1 LCFFKSSILVG
12 WINTIFYTFDK
23 NPFKMIKRK
32 KVFFFGMAVSGTII
46 LLFLCKLLIDTPFS
60 RAIPINPDLQSLSV
74 PLHEQISTASKK
86 ARFHPT
92 SDNIGSLG
100 MVYHSCAQ
108 YDNAVK
114 CYELA
119 IKKDKSAWVWR
130 YYLGYLNQEMG
141 ESEKSISNFLATL
154 KYNPKAEHAWFYIG
168 ESYMKMGI
176 NNKAEEAFGKIGF
189 RSTGS
194 RYVKTTRVNYFSL
207 REDAKFQLARIYLNT
222 NRIDQ
227 AIQVLTRIVT
237 DFHTYSPVY
246 RLLGNAYQM
255 KGDSLQGKKFI
266 VRAKDQADFTPLLDT
281 LVDKLAIIS
290 RSELYLPK
298 QIDEAINSANPEWAE
313 RLLNNGIKYIPDD
326 KYLMAKAITF
336 YLRMNIGK
344 KALPYLDKY
353 LNLSK
358 DNYHELDQ
366 VADLLF
372 VKGFYSQAI
381 RYYTHEILLKPQEN
395 GIRNRI
401 ALCNLQSGKKDT
413 ALLQINELVLRNPG
427 NPEVLADA
435 AEFMIM
441 LGDKEKTQ
449 KFLANLE
456 DIDPSYS
463 RIHRLKG
470 RIAEKE
476 GNSGL
481 AVLHYKAAF
490 KDDPKDLP
498 TVQSLCKI
506 LLDQKLWGES
516 VIFIK
521 QALAVHPNEPFL
533 LERMGALLVSCPDP
547 KQRNVEEGEEYCE
560 RAFYNIAS
568 EPETLISAG
577 RNLVQAYAMMENF
590 AAAKFYLNITLS
602 MARSENLPAAY
613 IQGLVN
619 LGKKIEHYSH

>member
-1 LCFFKSSILVG
+1 MK
-12 WINTIFYTFDK
+12 
-23 NPFKMIKRK
+23 KRK
-32 KVFFFGMAVSGTII
+32 KNFFFAIVIFGIFI
-46 LLFLCKLLIDTPFS
+46 LLSLGKLLIDLPFR
-60 RAIPINPDLQSLSV
+60 RAIPTLPDLQSLSV
-74 PLHEQISTASKK
+74 PLQEQIRTALKK
-86 ARFHPT
+86 ARFNPT
-92 SDNIGSLG
+92 SGNIGSLG

-141 ESEKSISNFLATL
+141 ESEKSIRNFLATL
-154 KYNPKAEHAWFYIG
+154 KYNPKAYHAWFYIG
-168 ESYMKMGI
+168 ECYMKLGT

-189 RSTGS
+189 RALGT
-194 RYVKTTRVNYFSL
+194 RYVKTSRVNYFSL
-207 REDAKFQLARIYLNT
+207 SEDAKFQLARIYLNT

-227 AIQVLTRIVT
+227 AIQELTGIVT

-246 RLLGNAYQM
+246 RLLGNAYSM

-326 KYLMAKAITF
+326 KYLIAKAITF

-353 LNLSK
+353 LNLAK
-358 DNYHELDQ
+358 ENYNELDQ

-372 VKGFYSQAI
+372 IKGFYPQAI
-381 RYYTHEILLKPQEN
+381 SYYTHEISLKSQET

-401 ALCNLQSGKKDT
+401 ALCNFQLGKKDT
-413 ALLQINELVLRNPG
+413 SLLQINELVLRNPE
-427 NPEVLADA
+427 NPDVLADA

-441 LGDKEKTQ
+441 LGDNEKAEHW
-449 KFLANLE
+449 LANLE
-456 DIDPSYS
+456 EVDPANL

-476 GNSGL
+476 GNTKL
-481 AVLHYKAAF
+481 AILQYKAAF
-490 KDDPKDLP
+490 KADPKDLSA
-498 TVQSLCKI
+498 VQSLCKI
-506 LLDQKLWGES
+506 FLDQKLWGES

-521 QALAVHPNEPFL
+521 QALVYHPNEPFL
-533 LERMGALLVSCPDP
+533 LERLGALLVSCPDP
-547 KQRNVEEGEEYCE
+547 KLRNVNEGEEYCE

-577 RNLVQAYAMMENF
+577 RNLVQANAMMERY
-590 AAAKFYLNITLS
+590 ALAKFYLSITMS
-602 MARSENLPAAY
+602 MARSEKLPPAY
-613 IQGLVN
+613 IQGLVS